1 MCKLP
6 FTTQPKDSNSNR
18 TMQPIDDTLRM
29 SIFIKLPIDIQEL
42 LLESAYLYRYK
53 ISPKTPITLTSTLNQ
68 HANQHAY
75 KLSQWLINLMHL
87 YLINVDITFTDTKSS
102 EMTTISILMYNNQD
116 ISTTKR
122 VR

>member
-53 ISPKTPITLTSTLNQ
+53 ISPKTSITLTSTLNQ